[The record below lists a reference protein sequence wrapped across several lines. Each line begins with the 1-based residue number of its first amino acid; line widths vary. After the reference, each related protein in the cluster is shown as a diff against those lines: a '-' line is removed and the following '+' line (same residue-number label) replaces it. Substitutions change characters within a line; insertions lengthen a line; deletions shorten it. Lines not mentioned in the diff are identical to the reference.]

1 MTAIETIRELAAAG
15 ITGTEEI
22 AAELTKRGV
31 PPPTTDTVWMA
42 EDVSRIWFADAWRRL
57 EERGR

>member
-1 MTAIETIRELAAAG
+1 MSAIDIIKELTASG

-22 AAELTKRGV
+22 AAELTKRGIE
-31 PPPTTDTVWMA
+31 PPTTDTVWTPG
-42 EDVSRIWFADAWRRL
+42 DVSRIWFADAWRRL